1 MRIEDCQWE
10 TRFISQEN
18 IMSHKFT
25 NKIEIKTNL
34 KTGLITIT
42 TEDNEIEIDGSEML
56 ITEYENLLLKISKIK
71 I

>member
-25 NKIEIKTNL
+25 NKTEIKTNL

-56 ITEYENLLLKISKIK
+56 ITEYENLLIKISQI
-71 I
+71 